1 MKPNEVGRKLTSRG
15 GFGLRDKNHPDLSS
29 RNIMLCAC
37 LRATDIGKPWK
48 LTPGGWKTARST
60 IRPFS
65 HPALHTQ
72 MFVSRRRTAVIVRE
86 RVHGQPQPSGS
97 FALTQCSEREL
108 DHALAEARA
117 WPLDFVELLMTRR
130 DGAAEVRLRCGHW
143 GTAPVYLLERN
154 RVLYLDWDV
163 RRLYSHLR
171 TTNLNPGFAAQYL
184 LGLDHPYSR
193 RTIFPDIW
201 MLTERATALW
211 RPPFHRLK
219 ITYPPPEERARARR
233 LKPGARVVETF
244 REILSA
250 SMRRWLV
257 SEDDLVGVEL
267 SGGLDSS
274 IVAAT
279 AATIVRSKVRSYGM
293 IMPGTISR
301 YQRARRGEVV
311 RHFGLLDRTLPCIDY
326 PPFNPKSPRV
336 RNLAVVL
343 WSEFYEEAVGSM
355 LSSAFSDGVRLI
367 FTGMGGDELCSYQ
380 SGEVDG
386 HPYADE
392 LTLDGSVEQEDSMRS
407 SGNSPYPP
415 FTTAVLEEAFEA
427 YDALIDDAPQPLMET
442 SSLES
447 AAAVS
452 TLYLN
457 SGIWPVSP
465 LCSPELVQFCRQLP
479 LNWRHKRIIE
489 RKVLKSFGCS
499 RTVAYPNPKHLE
511 DFYGVMDFALRKA
524 SSGTITKLFRN
535 SRLADQGLVDRDA
548 LIATYDRHRRKSS
561 PYGDQILGAVML
573 ELTLRSV
580 ERQMTRRTL
589 TNSES

>member
-1 MKPNEVGRKLTSRG
+1 
-15 GFGLRDKNHPDLSS
+15 
-29 RNIMLCAC
+29 MLCAR
-37 LRATDIGKPWK
+37 LRATDVGKTWK
-48 LTPGGWKTARST
+48 PTADGWETGRST
-60 IRPFS
+60 IRPLS
-65 HPALHTQ
+65 HPALNAE
-72 MFVSRRRTAVIVRE
+72 MLVSKRRTAVIVRE
-86 RVHGQPQPSGS
+86 RIHGQPQPSAS
-97 FALTQCSEREL
+97 FAVTQCSEQAL

-117 WPLDFVELLMTRR
+117 WPLDFVELLLTRR
-130 DGAAEVRLRCGHW
+130 DGAADVRLRCGHW

-154 RVLYLDWDV
+154 RVLHVDWNV
-163 RRLYSHLR
+163 TRLYPHLR
-171 TTNLNPGFAAQYL
+171 STDLEPGFAAQYL

-201 MLTERATALW
+201 MLTERATASW

-219 ITYPPPEERARARR
+219 ITYPRPEQRARARH
-233 LKPGARVVETF
+233 LKRNARVVETF

-250 SMRRWLV
+250 SMRRWV
-257 SEDDLVGVEL
+257 ASEDDLLAVEL

-274 IVAAT
+274 IVAGTMASI
-279 AATIVRSKVRSYGM
+279 APGEVRSYGM
-293 IMPGTISR
+293 IMPGAISR
-301 YQRARRGEVV
+301 HQRARRDEVV
-311 RHFGLLDRTLPCIDY
+311 RRFGLLDRTLPCIDH

-336 RNLAVVL
+336 RNGAIVL

-386 HPYADE
+386 YSYVDAHE
-392 LTLDGSVEQEDSMRS
+392 LTFDGSEGEDESLRL

-415 FTTAVLEEAFEA
+415 FTTAVLEDAFEER
-427 YDALIDDAPQPLMET
+427 DALIDDAPQPLMDT

-457 SGIWPVSP
+457 SGMWPVSP
-465 LCSPELVQFCRQLP
+465 LCSPELVQFCRRLP
-479 LNWRHKRIIE
+479 LDWRHERVIE
-489 RKVLKSFGCS
+489 RKVLRSFGCS
-499 RTVAYPNPKHLE
+499 RTVAYPNSKHLE
-511 DFYGVMDFALRKA
+511 NFYDVMDFALRKA

-573 ELTLRSV
+573 ELTVRSI
-580 ERQMTRRTL
+580 EQQMTSGAGIVNL
-589 TNSES
+589 TS